1 MLDAAQEALSFV
13 AGKELSDVV
22 RNRQLTLSLIKD
34 VENIGEAASRVSP
47 ETQAA
52 LPAIDWRTIIATR
65 NRLIHVYFDIDFKV
79 VWETATQDLLPLIAA
94 LGNALASDR

>member
-1 MLDAAQEALSFV
+1 MQS
-13 AGKELSDVV
+13 
-22 RNRQLTLSLIKD
+22 RQLTLGLIKD

-52 LPAIDWRTIIATR
+52 LPAIDWRTIVSTR

-79 VWETATQDLLPLIAA
+79 VWETATQDLRPLIAVIES
-94 LGNALASDR
+94 ALASDR